1 MTALHFDKDVDIID
15 AGVYSV
21 GTGKDSWQDVTPAE
35 LRAMLEGDSPPMF
48 RTALAKT
55 CEDIFAGAFY
65 VDIDGGDTGE
75 AIQAFQTVLAKLE
88 ALGLDLMSVR
98 LFASGYKGF
107 HAEVPAACFMAEPS
121 PVQGLPR
128 VFKEMALE
136 LYVDGLDLRV
146 YSGGRG
152 RLWRVANIRRDN
164 GLHKVPV
171 APGEVRAMTAER
183 YAELCSEPRPFPT
196 LAAPELCP
204 GLARLFVQARDKVA
218 AKVSRARKW
227 SQAETALRE
236 RFNGNCPPSFQRL
249 LRGEVAARQGFN
261 EVALQLSLLAH
272 ALGWDEDRT
281 ITECAGL
288 IANHGSDGH
297 RYNTP
302 AKRENEQR
310 RMFAYTEGNA
320 AYSFSV
326 AGLRSILP
334 PGSRSPDLQGLEA
347 DEGDDTPDYAELLD
361 AVAGDAGAVVA
372 VARQVVA
379 DPSLSRTE
387 AEALVKRAAK
397 SAGVATKVLRADL
410 WQPDEAGEHF
420 IDVVRADF
428 AASVDSAMAALSL
441 VPSIRVRAGQL
452 VEVGDGRFAPV
463 ALPRLAYLLS
473 SVARWRYPDGIGG
486 PDAMALQGVLAAGR
500 WPGVQEVVGI
510 ARQPTIL
517 AGGAIGV
524 PEGFEADYRPEDFPP
539 YQGSGADALAELRG
553 LLAEFPFASEAD
565 EAAALAAIL
574 TAVARPALRTAPGF
588 LVTAHDLGSGK
599 SFLAELTGLF
609 ATPDVQ
615 MMRWAQRSEEQDKL
629 LLSLLMEGRPVCVFD
644 NLMRDWVSPTL
655 AAILTAPTY
664 SDRLLGASE
673 AVQVSTR
680 CLWVATGNNVRAAQD
695 LSRRVVTIELDPR
708 CENPTTREF
717 SGNPVS
723 EVRANRGRRV
733 MCALHVLQA
742 FLESGERPKLTPLAS
757 FDEWSAL
764 IRGALVAHGL
774 PDLAG
779 GVVAQVEGDDDRA
792 LLGFVLEVWHEAFGD
807 EPMTLREVLQAMQAG
822 GDRYRDLRALFEE
835 VAGERGDVNIRTLG
849 YWFREQAGRVVGG
862 MRLVQFGKPTR
873 AGVAWQVVRA

>member
-65 VDIDGGDTGE
+65 VDIDCGDIGE
-75 AIQAFQTVLAKLE
+75 AIQALKTSLMKLE

-98 LFASGYKGF
+98 LFASGGKGF

-171 APGEVRAMTAER
+171 TITEAWAMTAER

-249 LRGEVAARQGFN
+249 LRGEVTARQGFN

-272 ALGWDEDRT
+272 ALGWDEDRL
-281 ITECAGL
+281 IAECAGL

-302 AKRENEQR
+302 AKRENELR

-334 PGSRSPDLQGLEA
+334 PGSRSPDLQDLEA
-347 DEGDDTPDYAELLD
+347 DESEDAPGYAELLD
-361 AVAGDAGAVVA
+361 AAAGDAGAVIA

-379 DPSLSRTE
+379 DPSLSKTE
-387 AEALVKRAAK
+387 AETLIKRAAK
-397 SAGVATKVLRADL
+397 SAGVAAKVLRADL
-410 WQPDEAGEHF
+410 WQPDEAGGHF
-420 IDVVRADF
+420 IEVARNDYAG
-428 AASVDSAMAALSL
+428 SVNSAMAALPA
-441 VPSIRVRAGQL
+441 VPSLRVRGGQL
-452 VEVGDGRFAPV
+452 VEVADGRFTPV
-463 ALPRLAYLLS
+463 ALPRLAYLVS
-473 SVARWRYPDGIGG
+473 SVARWRYQDGIGG
-486 PDAMALQGVLAAGR
+486 PDAMVLQGVLAAGR

-524 PEGFEADYRPEDFPP
+524 PEGFEADYRPEDFPA
-539 YQGSGADALAELRG
+539 YAGGADALAELRG
-553 LLAEFPFASEAD
+553 LLAEFPFATRAD

-574 TAVARPALRTAPGF
+574 TAVARSTLRTAPGF
-588 LVTAHDLGSGK
+588 MVTAHDLGSGK
-599 SFLAELTGLF
+599 SFLAELIALF
-609 ATPDVQ
+609 AAPEVQ
-615 MMRWAQRSEEQDKL
+615 MLRWAQRNEEQDKL
-629 LLSLLMEGRPVCVFD
+629 LLSLLMEGRPVGIFD
-644 NLMRDWVSPTL
+644 NLMRDWKSPTL
-655 AAILTAPTY
+655 AAILTSPTY

-680 CLWVATGNNVRAAQD
+680 CLWMATGNNVRAAED

-723 EVRANRGRRV
+723 EVRANRGRWV
-733 MCALHVLQA
+733 MCALRVLQA

-774 PDLAG
+774 PDLAR

-835 VAGERGDVNIRTLG
+835 VAGERGDVNIRRLG

-873 AGVAWQVVRA
+873 AGVAWQVVWA